1 MAQSKFLKRL
11 FMSFARP
18 AKRGCQGRPPRTGV
32 QGCPLIFPLS
42 SRAAAGGEQKESK
55 EVFGD
60 TPNPGKGLPPS
71 ALPLLGRT
79 FKNFAPGHGKQNS
92 LAANTSTQKPLLM
105 LC

>member
-1 MAQSKFLKRL
+1 
-11 FMSFARP
+11 MSFARP
-18 AKRGCQGRPPRTGV
+18 AKRGCQGRPPLTGV

-71 ALPLLGRT
+71 ALPFLGRT
-79 FKNFAPGHGKQNS
+79 FKNFAPGMVNKTPWLPIQAHKN
-92 LAANTSTQKPLLM
+92 LF
-105 LC
+105 LCYAKSNYNLV